1 MTKTKTERIQWHPA
15 FDAAVQIEL
24 EEDAKHLTF
33 EAEHLLSKKP
43 LQIDLL
49 IVKKKRK
56 IVVRKNIGHI
66 FRSYNVIEYKSPDD
80 NLSIDDFYK
89 VYGYTCFYKSDGK
102 HINERPAQEL
112 TITFAC
118 YHYPV
123 EMLQRIREERGITVK
138 QTGEGIYYLEGDA
151 LPIQLLII
159 PELSKKDNYWLSMLR
174 KDLEEGGEIDEFVE
188 KYDRVGD
195 SKLHEALADAVMR
208 ANRDKLKEEYA
219 MCDALREICRE
230 LMADEIEQKV
240 EMGLEEGRAQGVEQ
254 GVVQGRAETLR
265 QVADSLKDRGF
276 SIKEIAEILKMD
288 VKSAKTLVAAK

>member
-1 MTKTKTERIQWHPA
+1 MTKTKAERIQW
-15 FDAAVQIEL
+15 
-24 EEDAKHLTF
+24 
-33 EAEHLLSKKP
+33 
-43 LQIDLL
+43 
-49 IVKKKRK
+49 
-56 IVVRKNIGHI
+56 
-66 FRSYNVIEYKSPDD
+66 
-80 NLSIDDFYK
+80 
-89 VYGYTCFYKSDGK
+89 
-102 HINERPAQEL
+102 RPAQEL

-138 QTGEGIYYLEGDA
+138 KTGEDIYYLEGDA

-188 KYDRVGD
+188 KYDRAGD

-240 EMGLEEGRAQGVEQ
+240 EMGLEEGRAQGMIEV
-254 GVVQGRAETLR
+254 RR
-265 QVADSLKDRGF
+265 QVADSLKSMGF
-276 SIKEIAEILKMD
+276 TVDKIAETLRVDTETARK
-288 VKSAKTLVAAK
+288 LVAAK

>member
-49 IVKKKRK
+49 IVKKNRK

-118 YHYPV
+118 YHYPI
-123 EMLQRIREERGITVK
+123 EMIQKIQEERGITVK
-138 QTGEGIYYLEGDA
+138 KTDEGIYYLEGDA

-188 KYDRVGD
+188 KYDRAGD

-240 EMGLEEGRAQGVEQ
+240 EEG
-254 GVVQGRAETLR
+254 
-265 QVADSLKDRGF
+265 
-276 SIKEIAEILKMD
+276 
-288 VKSAKTLVAAK
+288 KTRH

>member
-1 MTKTKTERIQWHPA
+1 
-15 FDAAVQIEL
+15 
-24 EEDAKHLTF
+24 
-33 EAEHLLSKKP
+33 
-43 LQIDLL
+43 
-49 IVKKKRK
+49 
-56 IVVRKNIGHI
+56 
-66 FRSYNVIEYKSPDD
+66 
-80 NLSIDDFYK
+80 
-89 VYGYTCFYKSDGK
+89 
-102 HINERPAQEL
+102 
-112 TITFAC
+112 
-118 YHYPV
+118 
-123 EMLQRIREERGITVK
+123 MLQRIREERGITVK

-188 KYDRVGD
+188 KYDRAGD

-240 EMGLEEGRAQGVEQ
+240 EEGKT
-254 GVVQGRAETLR
+254 ETLS

>member
-49 IVKKKRK
+49 IVKKNRK

-118 YHYPV
+118 YHYPI
-123 EMLQRIREERGITVK
+123 EMIQKIQEERGITVK
-138 QTGEGIYYLEGDA
+138 KTDEGIYYLEGDA

-188 KYDRVGD
+188 KYDRAGD

>member
-1 MTKTKTERIQWHPA
+1 M
-15 FDAAVQIEL
+15 
-24 EEDAKHLTF
+24 
-33 EAEHLLSKKP
+33 
-43 LQIDLL
+43 
-49 IVKKKRK
+49 
-56 IVVRKNIGHI
+56 
-66 FRSYNVIEYKSPDD
+66 
-80 NLSIDDFYK
+80 
-89 VYGYTCFYKSDGK
+89 
-102 HINERPAQEL
+102 

-118 YHYPV
+118 YHYPI

-188 KYDRVGD
+188 KYDRAGD

-240 EMGLEEGRAQGVEQ
+240 EMGLEEGRAQGIAQGVEQ

>member
-1 MTKTKTERIQWHPA
+1 MKKSTKDTIQWHPA
-15 FDAAVQIEL
+15 FQASIQIEF
-24 EEDAKHLTF
+24 EAEAEKLTF
-33 EAEHLLSKKP
+33 EPEHLLSKKP
-43 LQIDLL
+43 MQMDEL
-49 IVKKKRK
+49 IIKVAENEV
-56 IVVRKNIGHI
+56 IHKNIGRI
-66 FRSYNVIEYKSPDD
+66 FKRYNIIEYKSPDD
-80 NLSIDDFYK
+80 NLTINDFYK

-138 QTGEGIYYLEGDA
+138 KTGEGIYYLEGDA

-188 KYDRVGD
+188 KYDRAGD

-240 EMGLEEGRAQGVEQ
+240 EMGLEEGRAQGMIEV
-254 GVVQGRAETLR
+254 RR
-265 QVADSLKDRGF
+265 QVADSLKSMGF
-276 SIKEIAEILKMD
+276 TVDKIAETLRVDTETARK
-288 VKSAKTLVAAK
+288 LVAAK